1 MCVRIIVN
9 FGTRILND
17 YNTHNIYHMCSR
29 NVSSILNVF
38 STSSAS
44 RTLKSVAVALLVTL
58 LGVPV
63 CAQEPDMLS
72 DEYYQWTEVKR
83 VELSKGVVYSHYS
96 WNNVPRNM
104 HVLEIDLRRRDVEVL
119 PVVANDIIP
128 NPNGNNNKLN
138 GFCIRETLS
147 GICSRYN
154 EQGQNILAGINA
166 CGFDSHLGY
175 VRGIIVSDGEPIYQN
190 HPQIRER
197 YGYPHTWCFT
207 VFKDRTAAVGQKEF
221 YGAIKIGK
229 EEIEYHAI
237 NDYILRGDDVGSPV
251 NIYTSRYKRI
261 PHENVNLINPLLAHG
276 VVYVVAEYEKGPMR
290 VNCGYSKSRVV
301 EIYDGRKESLSK
313 LPYLE
318 KSNQVG
324 IQLRGEAADK
334 VMASLKLG
342 DKISLKADMI
352 VGGVKKP
359 IVAMVNTL
367 HRFLHKGVDKSS
379 ENLGPNDSNLT
390 KHNPMTFVTISK
402 DGRKIWLVEVDGRR
416 KESRGMKSIEM
427 AQTSLRL
434 GGYEMTRF
442 DGGGSSAMWV
452 KDCGGLVSVPSDR
465 KGERSCLS
473 YILIQTIERRK

>member
-1 MCVRIIVN
+1 
-9 FGTRILND
+9 
-17 YNTHNIYHMCSR
+17 MCSR

-154 EQGQNILAGINA
+154 EQGQNIVAGINA

-207 VFKDRTAAVGQKEF
+207 VFKDRTAAIGQKEF
-221 YGAIKIGK
+221 YGAIKIGR

-237 NDYILRGDDVGSPV
+237 NDYILRGDEVGSPV

-290 VNCGYSKSRVV
+290 VKCGYSKARVV

-452 KDCGGLVSVPSDR
+452 RDCGGLVSVPSDR
-465 KGERSCLS
+465 KGERSCLN
-473 YILIQTIERRK
+473 YILIRTIERRK

>member
-1 MCVRIIVN
+1 
-9 FGTRILND
+9 
-17 YNTHNIYHMCSR
+17 MCSR

-154 EQGQNILAGINA
+154 EQGQNIVAGINA

-207 VFKDRTAAVGQKEF
+207 VFKDRTAAIGQKEF
-221 YGAIKIGK
+221 YGAIKIGR

-237 NDYILRGDDVGSPV
+237 NDYILRGDEVGSPV

-290 VNCGYSKSRVV
+290 VNCGYSKARVV

-452 KDCGGLVSVPSDR
+452 RDCGGLVSVPSDR
-465 KGERSCLS
+465 KGERSCLN
-473 YILIQTIERRK
+473 YILIRTIERRK

>member
-1 MCVRIIVN
+1 MCS
-9 FGTRILND
+9 
-17 YNTHNIYHMCSR
+17 HNI
-29 NVSSILNVF
+29 
-38 STSSAS
+38 
-44 RTLKSVAVALLVTL
+44 LKSLAVVFVVTL
-58 LGVPV
+58 FGVFV
-63 CAQEPDMLS
+63 RAQEPDMLS
-72 DEYYQWTEVKR
+72 DEYYQWTELKR
-83 VELSKGVVYSHYS
+83 MELSKGVVYSHYS
-96 WNNVPRNM
+96 WDNVPRNM
-104 HVLEIDLRRRDVEVL
+104 HVLEIDLTRRNVEVL

-154 EQGQNILAGINA
+154 EQGQNIVAGINA

-175 VRGIIVSDGEPIYQN
+175 ARGIIVSDGEPIYQN
-190 HPQIRER
+190 HPQIRNR
-197 YGYPHTWCFT
+197 YGYAHKWCFA

-261 PHENVNLINPLLAHG
+261 PHKDVNLINPLLASD
-276 VVYVVAEYEKGPMR
+276 VVYVVAEYEKGPMK
-290 VNCGYSKSRVV
+290 VNCGYSRARVV
-301 EIYDGRKESLSK
+301 EIYDGRTESISK

-318 KSNQVG
+318 APNQVG
-324 IQLRGEAADK
+324 IQLRGDAADK
-334 VMASLKLG
+334 VMASLKVG
-342 DKISLKADMI
+342 DKIALKADMV

-359 IVAMVNTL
+359 IVSMVNTL
-367 HRFLHKGVDKSS
+367 HRFLHEGVDKSS
-379 ENLGPNDSNLT
+379 ENLKPNDSNLT
-390 KHNPMTFVTISK
+390 THNPMTFVAISK
-402 DGRKIWLVEVDGRR
+402 NGRKIWLVEVDGRS
-416 KESRGMKSIEM
+416 KESRGMKSVEM

-452 KDCGGLVSVPSDR
+452 KDCGGLVSVPSDK
-465 KGERSCLS
+465 KGERSCLN
-473 YILIQTIERRK
+473 YILVRCQ

>member
-1 MCVRIIVN
+1 
-9 FGTRILND
+9 
-17 YNTHNIYHMCSR
+17 MCSR

-154 EQGQNILAGINA
+154 EQGQNILSGINA

-175 VRGIIVSDGEPIYQN
+175 ARGIIVSDGEPIYQN
-190 HPQIRER
+190 HPQIRKK
-197 YGYPHTWCFT
+197 YGYPHTWCFAI
-207 VFKDRTAAVGQKEF
+207 FKDRTAAIGQKEF
-221 YGAIKIGK
+221 YGAIKIGR

-237 NDYILRGDDVGSPV
+237 NDYILRGDEVGSPV

-290 VNCGYSKSRVV
+290 VNCGYSKARVV

-452 KDCGGLVSVPSDR
+452 RDCGGLVSVPSDR